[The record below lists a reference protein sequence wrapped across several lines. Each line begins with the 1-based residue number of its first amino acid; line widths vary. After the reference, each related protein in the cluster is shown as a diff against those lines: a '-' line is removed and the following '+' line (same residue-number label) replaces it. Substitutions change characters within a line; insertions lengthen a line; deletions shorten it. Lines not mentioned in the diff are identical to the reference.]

1 MIIFYFVYRT
11 PLFSLSST
19 LAQAWSI
26 FAKKEKTMLDIILSV
41 SLYIGAIS
49 LLVKGVINYCET
61 CNE

>member
-1 MIIFYFVYRT
+1 MIIFYSRVQDT
-11 PLFSLSST
+11 TFSLSST

-61 CNE
+61 CSE